1 MFLSYTAFGLVWA
14 WFCYRHLQELLPIQ
28 HYLSGLV
35 GILVIEM
42 FASWGYYRYL
52 NAHGKSMASTVFL
65 IVVAI
70 LDAGR
75 NSMSFF
81 MLLIVSLGLS
91 VVRESLGRTMLK
103 CQVLT
108 GLHFLF
114 GILYGI
120 GIVELTLESTSA
132 LVLLLFIVPLA
143 FTLSGFLLWIIYSLN
158 ATIAHLRARKQRYKL
173 RMFQRLHLVL
183 LFAVLVVLAFFVV
196 SSVSFSGR
204 LAEDYVAKTWRLR
217 WWLLDGWLALL
228 YFVCFIAIAF
238 IWRPSANNRRLAM
251 SDEVAQ
257 DEEDAEDYDLEAIQN
272 RTRARENDDDDDA
285 ATLVGGTR
293 GHHSNPLT
301 DGQIVFEIGD
311 EDDDDD
317 AKKRRL
323 SGENVEDSQGERQG
337 LMR

>member
-1 MFLSYTAFGLVWA
+1 
-14 WFCYRHLQELLPIQ
+14 
-28 HYLSGLV
+28 
-35 GILVIEM
+35 
-42 FASWGYYRYL
+42 
-52 NAHGKSMASTVFL
+52 
-65 IVVAI
+65 
-70 LDAGR
+70 
-75 NSMSFF
+75 
-81 MLLIVSLGLS
+81 
-91 VVRESLGRTMLK
+91 
-103 CQVLT
+103 
-108 GLHFLF
+108 
-114 GILYGI
+114 
-120 GIVELTLESTSA
+120 
-132 LVLLLFIVPLA
+132 VLLLFIVPLA
-143 FTLSGFLLWIIYSLN
+143 FTLSGFLLWIMYSLN
-158 ATIAHLRARKQRYKL
+158 GTIAHLRARKQRYKL

-285 ATLVGGTR
+285 ATLVAGTR
-293 GHHSNPLT
+293 GHHSNPT
-301 DGQIVFEIGD
+301 IDGQIVFEIGD
-311 EDDDDD
+311 EDEDED

-323 SGENVEDSQGERQG
+323 SGEDVEDAQGERQG